1 MLRCSLGSKA
11 PKPGAPAKLM
21 RLERIVANRG
31 VGSRKEVSQLFRA
44 GRVLVNGKAVLSG
57 ADKYPM
63 DTEVEIEGYGTVSSV
78 PLLALYHKPTGIV
91 STMRDDW
98 GRASL
103 EELSLEFPFLKS
115 MHPVGRL
122 DADTSGLLLFSSDG
136 ALTQALLHPSSG
148 IPREYRA
155 LVVGDVDPPKLT
167 EVLRAGVRTTEGV
180 FSAELLN
187 CRPTPELVPLVDV
200 LPPPPADFPNRAP
213 GVRPTT
219 TSILQGKNSGQ
230 GGTVRSAAG
239 GTRGKRDA
247 AASSN
252 SLGSGDDEDEAD
264 RVAVDPAFIVTNDSG
279 QQAVRTSEVVLS
291 VTEGKYR
298 MVRRVLHNAGH
309 SVLRLHRVRYGAVD
323 LSDLEEG
330 EVRAVSPE
338 EKAWAEAL
346 RSRRPGGA

>member
-1 MLRCSLGSKA
+1 M
-11 PKPGAPAKLM
+11 
-21 RLERIVANRG
+21 
-31 VGSRKEVSQLFRA
+31 FRQ
-44 GRVLVNGKAVLSG
+44 GRVLVNGQAVLSG
-57 ADKYPM
+57 ADKYPT
-63 DTEVEIEGYGTVSSV
+63 DTEVEIDGYGTVSSV
-78 PLLALYHKPTGIV
+78 PLLALFHKPAGVV

-103 EELSLEFPFLKS
+103 EELALEFPFLKA

-122 DADTSGLLLFSSDG
+122 DADTTGLLLFSSDG

-148 IPREYRA
+148 VPREYRA

-187 CRPTPELVPLVDV
+187 CRPTPELVPLADV

-219 TSILQGKNSGQ
+219 SSILRGKSSGQ

-239 GTRGKRDA
+239 GSRGKRDA
-247 AASSN
+247 SPSASAA
-252 SLGSGDDEDEAD
+252 GDDEGEGGSDEAD
-264 RVAVDPAFIVTNDSG
+264 SVAVDPSFIVTGSSG
-279 QQAVRTSEVVLS
+279 EQAVRTSEVLLS

-323 LSDLEEG
+323 LADLEEG